1 MILPGDI
8 DFHVPEDAGHT
19 WSETNF
25 FCATIPEERL
35 MVTFYTLFRKG
46 IGVMLSDI
54 VVYGCFTDNRAE
66 VLYIDTQQQLPAPP
80 RLSDYTTANGLH
92 VRAHNLRDYDLDYV
106 GFDDTEAHLEF
117 RGLHEPFDIHDPK
130 HSPKA
135 VEDPTRRVEG
145 AGQGTAYASHFD
157 LTGRFT
163 GTLKLRGKTYKVD
176 CIETMD
182 HSWGHRPEVGLRT
195 LGWMHAHFGEDLA
208 FHWINQFDL
217 ERPTDVA
224 QSLAHGYVLENGAIT
239 GLADLDLRVTRLGTL
254 PIAIEAAATDA
265 KGRVFRMNG
274 AAQLAA
280 PWTPYTC
287 VLLGVA
293 LMRWTLPDGRV
304 GFGHAQEVYPL
315 DLVTRLRHKRWNDV
329 ASRLTT

>member
-1 MILPGDI
+1 MIRPDDI
-8 DFHVPEDAGHT
+8 EFHVPPDAGHT

-25 FCATIPEERL
+25 FCASIPEERL
-35 MVTFYTLFRKG
+35 MITFYTLFRKG

-54 VVYGCFTDNRAE
+54 AIYGAITDSRAE
-66 VLYIDTQQQLPAPP
+66 VLYLDSQQHLPAPE
-80 RLSDYTTANGLH
+80 RLSDYRTANGLH
-92 VRAHNLRDYDLDYV
+92 VRALNLRDYDIVYE
-106 GFDDTEAHLEF
+106 GFDDTSANLRF
-117 RGLHEPFDIHDPK
+117 RGLHEPFDIHDPA

-135 VEDPTRRVEG
+135 VADDHARIEG
-145 AGQGTAYASHFD
+145 AGQGAAYASHFD
-157 LTGRFT
+157 LTGRIT
-163 GTLKLRGKTYKVD
+163 GTLTVRGRTYKVD

-217 ERPTDVA
+217 EAPSDSA
-224 QSLAHGYVLENGAIT
+224 HPLAHGYVLENGRIT
-239 GLADLDLRVTRLGTL
+239 GLADLDLKVTRHGTL

-274 AAQLAA
+274 AAQVAA

-293 LMRWTLPDGRV
+293 QMRWTMPDGRV

-315 DLVTRLRHKRWNDV
+315 DLVTRLRHKRWTDPV
-329 ASRLTT
+329 SRLAT